1 MEELVACFCTK
12 QIILAEIYGTVANT
26 RFILA
31 RCVITAIL
39 HNHKHAGQNITWNG
53 QLVRNNSLVT
63 LSVVL
68 QRVSASNG
76 KQLPL
81 VCQGIT
87 SGQWYEPNGVLFPL
101 ATPDPVSTPGGLG
114 QRNGSGGVDL
124 YRGGPAVF
132 PHGVQCCTNT
142 TITLCVGM
150 YSDLT
155 LAASVNLTTQNGI
168 NYGLSVAAT
177 CK

>member
-1 MEELVACFCTK
+1 MSV
-12 QIILAEIYGTVANT
+12 IYGTVIPKPANNS
-26 RFILA
+26 FILA
-31 RCVITAIL
+31 TSFMLVSCVMTAIL
-39 HNHKHAGQNITWNG
+39 HDHTHAGQSITLNG
-53 QLVRNNSLVT
+53 TIVLRNNSLVS
-63 LSVVL
+63 LSVVK
-68 QRVSASNG
+68 QRVNSPNTD
-76 KQLPL
+76 LYPL

-87 SGQWYEPNGVLFPL
+87 GGQWYEPSGVLFPL

-114 QRNGSGGVDL
+114 QRNVSGGVEL
-124 YRGGPAVF
+124 YRGTPSVF

-155 LAASVNLTTQNGI
+155 LAASVSLPTSNGY
-168 NYGLSVAAT
+168 NYNLSVAAT

>member
-1 MEELVACFCTK
+1 M
-12 QIILAEIYGTVANT
+12 
-26 RFILA
+26 
-31 RCVITAIL
+31 TAIS
-39 HNHKHAGQNITWNG
+39 HNHTHAGQNITWNG
-53 QLVRNNSLVT
+53 QLIRNNSLVS
-63 LSVVL
+63 LSIVPN
-68 QRVSASNG
+68 RVSSSAPP
-76 KQLPL
+76 QYPL

-87 SGQWYEPNGVLFPL
+87 GGQWYEPNGVLFPL

-114 QRNGSGGVDL
+114 QQNVSGGVEL
-124 YRGGPAVF
+124 YRGTPPVF

-155 LAASVNLTTQNGI
+155 LAASVSLPTSKG
-168 NYGLSVAAT
+168 YSFALSVAAT

>member
-1 MEELVACFCTK
+1 M
-12 QIILAEIYGTVANT
+12 
-26 RFILA
+26 
-31 RCVITAIL
+31 
-39 HNHKHAGQNITWNG
+39 
-53 QLVRNNSLVT
+53 VRNNSLVS
-63 LSVVL
+63 LSAVL
-68 QRVSASNG
+68 QRVSASNET
-76 KQLPL
+76 LYPL

-87 SGQWYEPNGVLFPL
+87 VGQWYEPSGVLFPL

-114 QRNGSGGVDL
+114 QRNVSGGVEL
-124 YRGGPAVF
+124 YKGSPSVF

-155 LAASVNLTTQNGI
+155 LAQSASVSLPTSNGY